1 MRKHHVTQLVI
12 LFVIFCFFGAAG
24 GAFAKDAPAKK
35 GHHRRSAPAAGACAE
50 KVAEEPCKAYVVMEA
65 WTGKVLEEQNMHEKR
80 PPASMAKLMTAC
92 IVLDKI
98 AKGEV
103 HLTDKVPVSRE
114 AAAIGGSQVYLK
126 DGEVFSLEDM
136 MRAILIASANDAAHA
151 VAEFIA
157 GTNRDFVELM
167 NEKAKSLGMNDTE
180 FNSVHGLPPGKDQK
194 EDVTSPYDMAL
205 LSREVLK
212 YPKII
217 EWTSTKTGE
226 FRNGAF
232 ILNNH
237 NKLLSRMPEVDGLK
251 TGYYRSTGY
260 NVAATAKKG
269 DLRFIAVV
277 MGSPTA
283 RARDGLAVEKLKKCF
298 ADYTVASVAKK
309 GEQVE
314 KEVALP
320 DGRYRKIKGVAAAD
334 VNIPCL
340 RAKKKEIKRVV
351 SLPPAVAGEVK
362 QGQKLGEILFQL
374 DNEVVGKVDI
384 VSPVYVPKANIFT
397 RIVRKTGLNI

>member
-1 MRKHHVTQLVI
+1 MRRHHVTQLVV

-24 GAFAKDAPAKK
+24 GAFAKAAPVKK
-35 GHHRRSAPAAGACAE
+35 RHHGRSAPAAGARAE
-50 KVAEEPCKAYVVMEA
+50 KVAEAPAKAYVVMEA

-92 IVLDKI
+92 IVLDRI

-126 DGEVFSLEDM
+126 EGEVFTLEDM
-136 MRAILIASANDAAHA
+136 MRATLIASANDAAHA

-194 EDVTSPYDMAL
+194 EDLTSPYDMAL

-212 YPKII
+212 YPKMI

-269 DLRFIAVV
+269 DMRFIAVV

-283 RARDGLAVEKLKKCF
+283 KARDGLAVEKLKKCF
-298 ADYTVASVAKK
+298 ADYTMASVAKK
-309 GEQVE
+309 GEEVE
-314 KEVALP
+314 KEIALP

-340 RAKKKEIKRVV
+340 RAKKKEIKRVI

-362 QGQKLGEILFQL
+362 QGQKLGEMLFQL

>member
-1 MRKHHVTQLVI
+1 
-12 LFVIFCFFGAAG
+12 
-24 GAFAKDAPAKK
+24 
-35 GHHRRSAPAAGACAE
+35 
-50 KVAEEPCKAYVVMEA
+50 
-65 WTGKVLEEQNMHEKR
+65 
-80 PPASMAKLMTAC
+80 
-92 IVLDKI
+92 
-98 AKGEV
+98 
-103 HLTDKVPVSRE
+103 
-114 AAAIGGSQVYLK
+114 
-126 DGEVFSLEDM
+126 
-136 MRAILIASANDAAHA
+136 
-151 VAEFIA
+151 
-157 GTNRDFVELM
+157 M

-194 EDVTSPYDMAL
+194 EDLTSCYDMAL
-205 LSREVLK
+205 LAREVLK

-260 NVAATAKKG
+260 NVTATAKKG
-269 DLRFIAVV
+269 ELRFIAVV

-283 RARDGLAVEKLKKCF
+283 KARDDLAVEKLKKYF
-298 ADYTVASVAKK
+298 GEYTVASLAKK

-314 KEVALP
+314 KEIALP
-320 DGRYRKIKGVAAAD
+320 GRQVPEDKRRGCGRCEYSVPAGKEERDKACGVT
-334 VNIPCL
+334 
-340 RAKKKEIKRVV
+340 
-351 SLPPAVAGEVK
+351 AVCREGEVK
-362 QGQKLGEILFQL
+362 QGQKLGEMLFQL

-384 VSPVYVPKANIFT
+384 VSPVYVPKANLFT